1 MPQGDSQRA
10 GGARGG
16 RDQFKW
22 GDVRE
27 DKHRENYLG
36 HSVFASKGRWQNGKD
51 LDWYARGKKDE
62 HLDELKEE
70 RRRIKEQE
78 EDMMRQRLG
87 LAPLKRKEATEVRLD
102 QHEVKAL
109 LQRGGKRDLE
119 NESAEKGDERFDDER
134 VGGLGSSTHARHDG
148 APSIVHSKMAP
159 EDRLE
164 GLAWEE
170 PRGGQAPSAGAAE
183 AAGRPAARH
192 DSDSDE
198 SEASVSGKRRKRSRE
213 EKKVH
218 KRERKEAKRE
228 RKEHKKAKKE
238 KKEKKE
244 HTAEKRQRHDS
255 DSD

>member
-1 MPQGDSQRA
+1 MSESQRA

-22 GDVRE
+22 DDVKE

-36 HSVFASKGRWQNGKD
+36 HSQFASKGRWQNGKD
-51 LDWYARGKKDE
+51 LGWYARGKKDE

-78 EDMMRQRLG
+78 EDMMRVRLG

-109 LQRGGKRDLE
+109 LQGKRDVE
-119 NESAEKGDERFDDER
+119 NESAEKGDERFDGER
-134 VGGLGSSTHARHDG
+134 VGGLGSSTHTRHDG
-148 APSIVHSKMAP
+148 APSMVHSKMAP

-164 GLAWEE
+164 GLAWDE
-170 PRGGQAPSAGAAE
+170 PPPGGSAAPVAGAAS
-183 AAGRPAARH
+183 AAGGPAARH

-198 SEASVSGKRRKRSRE
+198 SEASGGGKKRKRSRE
-213 EKKVH
+213 EKKAH

-238 KKEKKE
+238 KKEKKQHGE
-244 HTAEKRQRHDS
+244 EKRRRHDS

>member
-1 MPQGDSQRA
+1 MGEAQRA

-22 GDVRE
+22 DDVRE

-51 LDWYARGKKDE
+51 LGWYARGKKDE

-102 QHEVKAL
+102 QHEVKQL
-109 LQRGGKRDLE
+109 LQRGGKRDAE
-119 NESAEKGDERFDDER
+119 NESAEKGDERFDGER

-148 APSIVHSKMAP
+148 APAIQSKIAP

-164 GLAWEE
+164 GLTWEE
-170 PRGGQAPSAGAAE
+170 PSAPSSRAAE
-183 AAGRPAARH
+183 ASGGAAARH

-198 SEASVSGKRRKRSRE
+198 SEASGGVKKRKRSRE
-213 EKKVH
+213 EKKAH

-244 HTAEKRQRHDS
+244 HREEKRRRHDS